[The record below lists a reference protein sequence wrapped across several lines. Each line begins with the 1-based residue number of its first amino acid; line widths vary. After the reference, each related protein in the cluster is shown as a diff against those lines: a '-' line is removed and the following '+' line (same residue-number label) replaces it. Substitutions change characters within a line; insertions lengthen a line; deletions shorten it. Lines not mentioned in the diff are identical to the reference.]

1 LLPNP
6 EIQFLKPLFF
16 RFICAMPIR
25 YLIFILLSVFFIQP
39 ALAQD
44 TDSIPDTLRLNEL
57 RQYPRK
63 NSLPVRKPILL
74 PQTVVLETDSLEL
87 RVNYWRN
94 WLSFGINFNQAS
106 FSNNWSSGGVNSLAL
121 GTLFGY
127 KTDYT
132 KGDKNFVSELLLQYG
147 KQKNRDQLE
156 RKTADRIFFD
166 NKVGLKL
173 SRSWNFFASLN
184 FESQFENGFSFS
196 KNADGKEVRTLLSRF
211 MAPGYLTESVGFEYK
226 PVKYFFLRIGT
237 GTARQTFV
245 LDTSLYQTN
254 PKNFGVE
261 PGRRFR
267 NELAFQLVSSFEK
280 DIAKNLNLNSRY
292 VMFANY
298 EKLQRIDHRLDVTLT
313 ARINKLINVAI
324 SGVALYDDDTATR
337 IQASQTMS
345 LGLVYKLQK

>member
-1 LLPNP
+1 MPFKYLLLTVCFFW
-6 EIQFLKPLFF
+6 FLIPAKGQDTLSVPDT
-16 RFICAMPIR
+16 
-25 YLIFILLSVFFIQP
+25 ILLK
-39 ALAQD
+39 
-44 TDSIPDTLRLNEL
+44 EL

-74 PQTVVLETDSLEL
+74 LEPVDLKSDSLAL
-87 RVNYWRN
+87 KVNYWRN
-94 WLSFGINFNQAS
+94 WVSFGVNFNQAS
-106 FSNNWSSGGVNSLAL
+106 YSNNWSSGGVNSLAL
-121 GTLFGY
+121 GTMFGY

-147 KQKNRDQLE
+147 KQKNKDQLE
-156 RKTADRIFFD
+156 RKTADRIFWD

-184 FESQFENGFSFS
+184 FESQFDKGYSFS
-196 KNADGKEVRTLLSRF
+196 KDTDGREVRTLLSRF

-245 LDTSLYQTN
+245 LDTSLYRSN

-261 PGRRFR
+261 PGGRFR
-267 NELAFQLVSSFEK
+267 NELAFQLVSSIDK
-280 DIAKNLNLNSRY
+280 DIAKDLNLKSRY

-298 EKLQRIDHRLDVTLT
+298 EQLSAIDHRLDVTLT
-313 ARINKLINVAI
+313 ARINKLINVAV
-324 SGVALYDDDTATR
+324 SGVVMYDDDTANR
-337 IQASQTMS
+337 MQASQTMS

>member
-1 LLPNP
+1 MPY
-6 EIQFLKPLFF
+6 KYLFV
-16 RFICAMPIR
+16 
-25 YLIFILLSVFFIQP
+25 LLLSFLFLQP
-39 ALAQD
+39 VLAQD
-44 TDSIPDTLRLNEL
+44 TLSVADSVRLKEL

-74 PQTVVLETDSLEL
+74 LEPVELKSDSLEL
-87 RVNYWRN
+87 KVNYWRN
-94 WLSFGINFNQAS
+94 WMSFGVNFNQAS

-121 GTLFGY
+121 GTAFGF

-132 KGDKNFVSELLLQYG
+132 KGDKNFVSELIMQYG

-156 RKTADRIFFD
+156 RKTADRIFWD

-173 SRSWNFFASLN
+173 SRSWNFFASVN
-184 FESQFENGFSFS
+184 FESQFEKGYSFS
-196 KNADGKEVRTLLSRF
+196 KSTDGREVRTLLSRF

-245 LDTSLYQTN
+245 LDTSIYRTN

-267 NELAFQLVSSFEK
+267 NELAFQLVGSIEK
-280 DIAKNLNLNSRY
+280 DVAKNLNLKSRY

-298 EKLQRIDHRLDVTLT
+298 EQLQAIDHRLDLTLT
-313 ARINKLINVAI
+313 ARVNKMINVAV
-324 SGVALYDDDTATR
+324 SGVALYDFDTANQ

>member
-1 LLPNP
+1 MPNRLL
-6 EIQFLKPLFF
+6 LL
-16 RFICAMPIR
+16 
-25 YLIFILLSVFFIQP
+25 ILLIVVIQSAKGQDVPSVP
-39 ALAQD
+39 
-44 TDSIPDTLRLNEL
+44 DSIQLKEL

-74 PQTVVLETDSLEL
+74 LQPVDLETDSLEL
-87 RVNYWRN
+87 KVNYWRN
-94 WLSFGINFNQAS
+94 WVSFGVNFNQAS
-106 FSNNWSSGGVNSLAL
+106 FSNNWSNGGVNSLAL
-121 GTLFGY
+121 GTQFGY

-132 KGDKNFVSELLLQYG
+132 KGDKNFVSEIILQFG
-147 KQKNRDQLE
+147 KQKNKDQLE
-156 RKTADRIFFD
+156 RKTADRIFWD

-184 FESQFENGFSFS
+184 FESQFEKGYSFS
-196 KNADGKEVRTLLSRF
+196 KNTDGNEVRTLLSRF

-245 LDTSLYQTN
+245 LDTALYRTN

-261 PGRRFR
+261 PGKSFR
-267 NELAFQLVSSFEK
+267 NELAFQLVSSIDK
-280 DIAKNLNLNSRY
+280 DIAKNLNLKSRY

-298 EKLQRIDHRLDVTLT
+298 EKLQSIDHRLDLTLT
-313 ARINKLINVAI
+313 ARVNKLINVAI
-324 SGVALYDDDTATR
+324 SGVALYDDDTANR